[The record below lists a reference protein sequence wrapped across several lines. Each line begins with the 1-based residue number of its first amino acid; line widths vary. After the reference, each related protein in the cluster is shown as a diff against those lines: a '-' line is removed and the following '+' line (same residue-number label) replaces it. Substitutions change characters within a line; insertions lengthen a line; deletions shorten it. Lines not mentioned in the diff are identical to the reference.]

1 MNVGQNEDITGRN
14 AQALSEP
21 EARIVAAAREL
32 FLKNGFNA
40 TTTDTLCKAAS
51 VSKTTL
57 YKYFGDMTGVLEAV
71 VAAEGAQFRINR
83 LELATTREAFW
94 NDLIA
99 FGARLMQLLN
109 EDFCIRL
116 DRMLHEEARSVPQLA
131 DRFFES
137 TYAATHREV
146 AAFIADGQAKGFVKT
161 QGDPDDLSDYLVSIW
176 EGRPYA
182 SARLGLTKH
191 PFPNPAERS
200 RRCVET
206 LFARDRID
214 ARED

>member
-1 MNVGQNEDITGRN
+1 MNAGRN
-14 AQALSEP
+14 ENITRREPQPQNDP

-32 FLKNGFNA
+32 FLKDGFNA

-71 VAAEGAQFRINR
+71 VVAEGAQFRINR
-83 LELATTREAFW
+83 LEFATTRAAFW

-109 EDFCIRL
+109 EDFCIQL

-146 AAFIADGQAKGFVKT
+146 AAFIADGQIKGFVKT
-161 QGDPDDLSDYLVSIW
+161 QGDPEDLSDYLVSMW

-182 SARLGLTKH
+182 SARLGRTKH
-191 PFPNPAERS
+191 PFPNPAERA

-206 LFARDRID
+206 LFALDWID
-214 ARED
+214 AMEN